1 MRRERERD
9 RDRERERER
18 RGDARL
24 IENQTRKKDKE
35 AKVRAKLGWVRER
48 RRSRPMIM
56 NYLAWVQTDSLV
68 YYGLGFEFSPVSFL
82 SILCHGSRKFARVS
96 KNNLA
101 TSFQEAPCRISM
113 IGMESRI

>member
-1 MRRERERD
+1 MRVHDSLIHCLRHGKCFLHWSF
-9 RDRERERER
+9 R
-18 RGDARL
+18 RVL
-24 IENQTRKKDKE
+24 
-35 AKVRAKLGWVRER
+35 
-48 RRSRPMIM
+48 
-56 NYLAWVQTDSLV
+56 VQTDSLV

>member
-1 MRRERERD
+1 MRRERER
-9 RDRERERER
+9 ERERGGGGG

-24 IENQTRKKDKE
+24 IENQTRKKDQE

-82 SILCHGSRKFARVS
+82 SILCHGSQKFARVS

-101 TSFQEAPCRISM
+101 TSFQEAPFRISM